1 MRLPAAAL
9 ALALLSALAA
19 ARQPQPE
26 APQPEMPRFR
36 AGTNLVRVD
45 VYASKDGVSVAELT
59 AEDFEVFE
67 DNQPQKIESFEFI
80 KPRPPV
86 PQELRAEPRS
96 LPESRQMA
104 ADPAAR
110 LFVLFYDLQNVSIA
124 GAYHSNKPIFEF
136 LNKVIGQDDMVGVMT
151 SDMSPLSL
159 TFARRTTA
167 LEKYFTQNWAWGQRN
182 QLISTDP
189 IEEMLKDCYFGLRS
203 REGGLQDVLS
213 RHRESK
219 TLMALDG
226 LVTHLDGIR
235 EERKFVL
242 VFTEGWRLHQPDPR
256 SASPVEGEV
265 PQGKGV
271 GIDQDGRLTTGPPAG
286 SADYARCEQYR
297 LKLAGEDHHADF
309 QRLTQR
315 ANRANVS
322 FYPVDGRGL
331 QVYDERYQFSTNQP
345 IATQTNA
352 RRESLLRLAAD
363 TDGMA
368 VVNTNDV
375 SGGMARIVSDVASY
389 YLLSY
394 YSTNSK
400 MDGRFRR
407 IRVRVRKPGIE
418 ARARPGYLAPTD
430 AEMRAGT
437 TAVAA
442 SAAPPR
448 PSAPEAVV
456 KALGQIDSSRP
467 RGDVKAFRRGPATG
481 LAYQPASDARFRRT
495 ERVRLEFP
503 VADGAS
509 LTGRLLTRQG
519 QPLPLTVETSTRP
532 SDAGAVGV
540 ADLVLAPLAPG
551 EYVIEVVAAGAES
564 VTTHY
569 GFRIIP

>member
-1 MRLPAAAL
+1 MRVRLAAVGLMAT
-9 ALALLSALAA
+9 AVLAA
-19 ARQPQPE
+19 AQQPE
-26 APQPEMPRFR
+26 PQPEMPRFR
-36 AGTNLVRVD
+36 AGTNLVRLD
-45 VYASKDGVSVAELT
+45 VYASKDGVSVADLT

-67 DNQPQKIESFEFI
+67 DNQPQKVESFEFI
-80 KPRPPV
+80 RPRPPV

-167 LEKYFTQNWAWGQRN
+167 LENYFTQNWAWGQRN
-182 QLISTDP
+182 QLITTDP
-189 IEEMLKDCYFGLRS
+189 TEEMLKDCYFGLRS
-203 REGGLQDVLS
+203 KEGGLQDVLS

-219 TLMALDG
+219 TLNALDG
-226 LVTHLDGIR
+226 LVTYLDGIR

-242 VFTEGWRLHQPDPR
+242 VFTEGWRLHQPDVR
-256 SASPVEGEV
+256 SASPVDGE
-265 PQGKGV
+265 PPPPKGI
-271 GIDQDGRLTTGPPAG
+271 GIDQDGRLTTGVPTG
-286 SADYARCEQYR
+286 YSDYAKCEQDR
-297 LKLAGEDHHADF
+297 VQLAGADHHAEF

-331 QVYDERYQFSTNQP
+331 QVYDERYAFSTNQP

-352 RRESLLRLAAD
+352 RRESLIRLAAD
-363 TDGMA
+363 TDGIA

-407 IRVRVRKPGIE
+407 IRVRIRQPGVQ
-418 ARARPGYLAPTD
+418 ARARPGYLAPTETE
-430 AEMRAGT
+430 ARSGAPGT
-437 TAVAA
+437 SAANAPARQGPPDAVA
-442 SAAPPR
+442 
-448 PSAPEAVV
+448 
-456 KALGQIDSSRP
+456 KAIGQIDSSKQRS
-467 RGDVKAFRRGPATG
+467 GVTAFRRGPSTG
-481 LAYQPASDARFRRT
+481 LAYQAAPEARFRRT
-495 ERVRLEFP
+495 ERLRIEFP
-503 VADGAS
+503 AADGATLS
-509 LTGRLLTRQG
+509 ARLLTRQG
-519 QPLPLTVETSTRP
+519 QPLPLTVETSTRAA
-532 SDAGAVGV
+532 DAGAVGV

-551 EYVIEVVAAGAES
+551 EYVIEVVAAGAAGA
-564 VTTHY
+564 TTHY